1 MNEYVTK
8 YD

>member
-8 YD
+8 FT